1 MYSADI
7 LKEEHNNLKAMKK
20 AYIRQIKEKYSWG
33 YSVKKIGS
41 NEYIYRMKNIN
52 GKVIYKYQ
60 GRVEKDSRKMI
71 EKYKQE
77 RKQLKIDLSSVK
89 QEMKFIERVLRYAK

>member
-7 LKEEHNNLKAMKK
+7 LKEEYDNLKAMKK

-33 YSVKKIGS
+33 YSIKRISS
-41 NEYIYRMKNIN
+41 NNYIYRMKNIN

-60 GRVEKDSRKMI
+60 GKADRNSVKMI
-71 EKYKQE
+71 AQYKQE
-77 RKQLKIDLSSVK
+77 RSRLKNDLNSVK
-89 QEMKFIERVLRYAK
+89 QEIKFIERVLKYAK